1 MSQLWRGVV
10 VVLGLG
16 VLLGQ
21 VGCAD
26 SVYTLPPPPPP
37 NKRASVSLVP
47 GEEERRSE
55 RDYLKARAAV
65 LKLNQLLASKRY
77 KEALSWMSQETQDML
92 RYANPKQDAV
102 SALAEGKLVLPD
114 GRTITMEPGAL
125 LLAPDLSN
133 MRDSVEGVEE
143 QETSGRRKE
152 LFALQKSGPPR
163 KIVMIKEGG
172 RWVLH
177 RTSIPK
183 TSP

>member
-1 MSQLWRGVV
+1 MVI
-10 VVLGLG
+10 LG
-16 VLLGQ
+16 VGALLGEL
-21 VGCAD
+21 GCAD
-26 SVYTLPPPPPP
+26 SLYTLPAPPPPDR
-37 NKRASVSLVP
+37 RASVSLVP

-65 LKLNQLLASKRY
+65 LKLNELLVSKRY

-92 RYANPKQDAV
+92 RYAHPKQDAV

-114 GRTITMEPGAL
+114 GRALAMEPGPF

-133 MRDSVEGVEE
+133 MRDAVDGLEE
-143 QETSGRRKE
+143 QETPGRRKE
-152 LFALQKSGPPR
+152 LFALQKVGPPR

-177 RTSIPK
+177 RTSIPTK
-183 TSP
+183 P